1 MEMEGLEGDDR
12 QVNRDIVRYSESQKS
27 DDNEVKAG
35 STAAAGV
42 GRSGAGRVYLRPRA

>member
-1 MEMEGLEGDDR
+1 MKGLEGDDR
-12 QVNRDIVRYSESQKS
+12 QVNRDIVRYFESQKS
-27 DDNEVKAG
+27 DDEVKAG